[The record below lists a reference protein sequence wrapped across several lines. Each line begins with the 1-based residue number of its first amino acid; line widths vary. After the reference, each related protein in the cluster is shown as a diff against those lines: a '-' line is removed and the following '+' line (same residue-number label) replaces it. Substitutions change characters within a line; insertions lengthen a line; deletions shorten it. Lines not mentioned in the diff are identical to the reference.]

1 LKIHH
6 GFNGGFL
13 IKEFD
18 LEMTK
23 KQQKIAIPQEIIL
36 NKIYEIR
43 GQKVMLDRDLAELYD
58 VKATRLREQ
67 VKRNT
72 EKFPVHFMFQLT
84 EKETDNM
91 VSQNA
96 IPSKQHLGGSL
107 PYVFT
112 EHGVLQL
119 ANVLTGSRATQM
131 SIKIIEVF
139 VKMREILLTH
149 KDILMELESI
159 KQTVGSNSNDIELIF
174 NYLKQFEQAKQQE
187 LNYQNREKIG
197 FKTKKKDK

>member
-1 LKIHH
+1 
-6 GFNGGFL
+6 
-13 IKEFD
+13 
-18 LEMTK
+18 MAK
-23 KQQKIAIPQEIIL
+23 KQIALAIPKEIIL
-36 NKIYEIR
+36 SKIFEIR

-58 VKATRLREQ
+58 VKAIRLREQ
-67 VKRNT
+67 VKRNL
-72 EKFPVHFMFQLT
+72 EKFPEHFMFQLT

-96 IPSKQHLGGSL
+96 IPSKQHLGGYL

-119 ANVLTGSRATQM
+119 ANVLTGARATQM

-149 KDILMELESI
+149 KDILAELETI
-159 KQTVGSNSNDIELIF
+159 KQKVGSNSNDIELIF

-187 LNYQNREKIG
+187 IEYQNREKIG
-197 FKTKKKDK
+197 FKTKK

>member
-1 LKIHH
+1 MA
-6 GFNGGFL
+6 
-13 IKEFD
+13 KE
-18 LEMTK
+18 
-23 KQQKIAIPQEIIL
+23 QIPIAIPEEVVIS
-36 NKIYEIR
+36 KIYEIR

-58 VKATRLREQ
+58 VKAIRLREQ
-67 VKRNT
+67 VKRNI
-72 EKFPVHFMFQLT
+72 EKFPQHFMFQLT
-84 EKETDNM
+84 EKETDTM

-119 ANVLTGSRATQM
+119 ANVLTGDRATQM

-139 VKMREILLTH
+139 VKMRELILTH
-149 KDILMELESI
+149 KDILAELETI
-159 KQTVGSNSNDIELIF
+159 KQKIGSNSNDIELIF

-187 LNYQNREKIG
+187 LDYQNREKIG
-197 FKTKKKDK
+197 FKTKK